1 MADANRENLCVRSN
15 NCLKMYMEIK
25 IKKRNRLTNNFEIRL
40 SYYDIN
46 MKWNETTNTRQ
57 RYPSNNMYNLQMS

>member
-1 MADANRENLCVRSN
+1 MDDANRENLCVRWN
-15 NCLKMYMEIK
+15 NCLKKYMEIK

-46 MKWNETTNTRQ
+46 TKWNETTNTRKL
-57 RYPSNNMYNLQMS
+57 YPSNNMYNLQIS